1 MNDLN
6 IWDKTTFLEVKSYY
20 LKHGNGFLAVTPKE
34 WVAKENKIN
43 CTLSKRKKTF
53 VNQKTLPRKQKE
65 DFPGGTVDN
74 LLAKAGDTVSVS
86 SLRRFHMPQG
96 N

>member
-1 MNDLN
+1 MY
-6 IWDKTTFLEVKSYY
+6 IVK
-20 LKHGNGFLAVTPKE
+20 K
-34 WVAKENKIN
+34 
-43 CTLSKRKKTF
+43 KKTF

-74 LLAKAGDTVSVS
+74 LLANAGDTVSVS
-86 SLRRFHMPQG
+86 GLRRFHMPQA

>member
-34 WVAKENKIN
+34 WVAKEKKMYIV
-43 CTLSKRKKTF
+43 KKKKTF

-74 LLAKAGDTVSVS
+74 LLANAGDTVSVS
-86 SLRRFHMPQG
+86 GLRRFHMPQA